1 MPYSKVNPSVSAP
14 TKKKRSQK
22 GEKKKKASPHTN
34 THKRKFVYIFPT
46 PTNTPNRTEHMTT
59 TTEQATNP
67 TAHWQ
72 EQTPPQLTFM
82 LNMAHAAGS
91 SSRNDRLGRLVPAR
105 TASALAPPTLHALP
119 LFTTL
124 LPLLAALL
132 GPLVVTFSGAA
143 ELVLEASPPWPASS
157 ADAWETTGLL
167 ALGLILKSDG
177 SNLSEKWNGYM
188 PIVKILIF
196 QRPSLA
202 EEHKNEV
209 VRI

>member
-1 MPYSKVNPSVSAP
+1 MPHSKVNPSLSTP
-14 TKKKRSQK
+14 TKKKK
-22 GEKKKKASPHTN
+22 EKTKMGEKKRKEKKNHHTHSDAH
-34 THKRKFVYIFPT
+34 TQKKKRKRKFVYIFPT
-46 PTNTPNRTEHMTT
+46 PTNTPNRAEPTTT

-67 TAHWQ
+67 TAHWE

-143 ELVLEASPPWPASS
+143 ALVLEASPPWPASS

-177 SNLSEKWNGYM
+177 SNLSEK
-188 PIVKILIF
+188 
-196 QRPSLA
+196 
-202 EEHKNEV
+202 
-209 VRI
+209 